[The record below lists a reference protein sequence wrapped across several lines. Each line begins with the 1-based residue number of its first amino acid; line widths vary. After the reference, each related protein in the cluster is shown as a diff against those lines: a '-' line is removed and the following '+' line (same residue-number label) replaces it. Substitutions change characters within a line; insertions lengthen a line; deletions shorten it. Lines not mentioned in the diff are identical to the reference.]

1 MKRKEVG
8 KKRVAIFDIDGTIFR
23 SSLIIELIDALVQR
37 GIFKGSIAKMYT
49 KEYQAWL
56 DRRGTYEDYIEA
68 VVRGFMANLKG
79 VSHFEFLKICKEVAE
94 FHKDRVYRYTR
105 DLVGNLKKKNYYL
118 LAISNSPKEIAEE
131 FCRKLGFDKVYGR
144 MYETDSSNK
153 FTGKILYL
161 DIIRDK
167 AKVLKRAVLKEGLT
181 LDGSI
186 GVGDTES
193 DVAFLKLVERPI
205 CFNPNKKLYDYAK
218 RKGWEVVVERK
229 DMIYFLQ

>member
-1 MKRKEVG
+1 MEKE
-8 KKRVAIFDIDGTIFR
+8 KKQRVAIFDIDGTIFR
-23 SSLIIELIDALVQR
+23 SSLIIELIDALIQA
-37 GIFKGSIAKMYT
+37 GIFKRSVTKVYA
-49 KEYQAWL
+49 KEYRAWL

-68 VVRGFMANLKG
+68 VVRGYMANLKG

-105 DLVGNLKKKNYYL
+105 DLVRGLEKKNYFL
-118 LAISNSPKEIAEE
+118 LAISNSPKEIVEE
-131 FCRKLGFDKVYGR
+131 FCKKLGFNKVYGR
-144 MYETDSSNK
+144 MYETDSNNK

-167 AKVLKRAVLKEGLT
+167 AKVLKRAVLKDNLT
-181 LDGSI
+181 LRGSI

-205 CFNPNKKLYDYAK
+205 CFNPNRKLYDYAK
-218 RKGWEVVVERK
+218 RRGWEIVVERK
-229 DMIYFLQ
+229 DMIYELK